1 MDKLKNKSKYINR
14 KCLNLNKIDK
24 NLKGDKSSNNLI
36 LNRINKKKE
45 KIHNEIINLISKN
58 MKKLQNKLV
67 LNNIDELPI
76 PDMDNSS
83 SLDIDNLQK
92 YSGEKISLISYLNS
106 KNATIEKDKKSNNN
120 STEKVCEHK
129 SKKTKIESYRTK
141 KLIIPK
147 IPINNSCNTIDTN
160 SSVETIINN
169 SNFEKLDVSSEKL
182 ENNNNNDFLNRKKRE
197 IKIRNILIYDSS
209 KKYSKKYNISLNE
222 SNSNKGKLFFKD
234 NHNRNLSLYDSTST
248 SITLNKLKFHPL
260 IDETYNINNSL
271 KYNKAE
277 LINFFTEINLPSIY
291 ADKFMENGF
300 DDLNII
306 LALTKTSISIT
317 NKNLKDIGIKN
328 ACHRSQILIHL
339 EERAEIIPF
348 KLEKHI
354 IYNNKKIKYMNNGDN
369 IFIKDSLFEFMCNI
383 KCENYINNF
392 RRNGYSNSE
401 ILFTQ
406 MVTRQPIT
414 KEMLSEDLF
423 IYNEDIKNR
432 IINGLKIESRNYIKK
447 LIKIGHNRNTIFYY
461 HKKHNSCEDC
471 LIF

>member
-1 MDKLKNKSKYINR
+1 MDKRKNKSKYINR
-14 KCLNLNKIDK
+14 KCLNLNKVDK
-24 NLKGDKSSNNLI
+24 SLKGDKSSNNLI
-36 LNRINKKKE
+36 VNRINKKKE
-45 KIHNEIINLISKN
+45 RIHTEIINLIGKN

-92 YSGEKISLISYLNS
+92 YSGEKISLISCLNS
-106 KNATIEKDKKSNNN
+106 KNATIEKDKKSNND

-129 SKKTKIESYRTK
+129 SKKTKIESYKTK

-147 IPINNSCNTIDTN
+147 FQINNRCNTIETN
-160 SSVETIINN
+160 TSAETIINN
-169 SNFEKLDVSSEKL
+169 SNFGKFDVSSEKL
-182 ENNNNNDFLNRKKRE
+182 EDINDDVLYRKKRE
-197 IKIRNILIYDSS
+197 SKIRNILIYDSS
-209 KKYSKKYNISLNE
+209 QKSSKKYNISLNE
-222 SNSNKGKLFFKD
+222 SNSNKGKIFFKD

-248 SITLNKLKFHPL
+248 SITLNKFKFHPL

-271 KYNKAE
+271 KYNKTE
-277 LINFFTEINLPSIY
+277 LTNFFTEINLPSIY

-306 LALTKTSISIT
+306 LSLTKTSISIT

-348 KLEKHI
+348 KLEKDI

-369 IFIKDSLFEFMCNI
+369 IFIKDSLFEFMCKI
-383 KCENYINNF
+383 KCENYVSNF

-406 MVTRQPIT
+406 MVTRQSIT

-432 IINGLKIESRNYIKK
+432 IINGLKIESRNYIKN
-447 LIKIGHNRNTIFYY
+447 LTKIGHNRNTIFYY
-461 HKKHNSCEDC
+461 HKKHNSCEKC